1 MSPRDVL
8 KQELLSLVARLDDET
23 ATAPDLPRILGMIET
38 LSPLSP
44 IPDPN
49 NHLASMAGSWTSVF
63 ASFGFG
69 RAKGKMRH
77 DDSTLGIQTFKAFP
91 ETPIHVIDIIQ
102 EIGVTPN
109 AYNNVIIFEPM
120 DRSCRGLIVIHGNYE
135 PDTENSKRFAV
146 VFHAA
151 ELRAMNGVDE
161 GALRIALELPVACA
175 LRRDFKP
182 AKLHSDVVYLDETTR
197 INIGGMG
204 GVYVLE
210 RRDEPAFT
218 L

>member
-8 KQELLSLVARLDDET
+8 KQELLSLVAELDEDT
-23 ATAPDLPRILGMIET
+23 PTPADLPQIVGMIDR
-38 LSPLSP
+38 LSALSP
-44 IPDPN
+44 IPDPI
-49 NHLASMAGSWTSVF
+49 NHLAAVAGSWTSVF

-91 ETPIHVIDIIQ
+91 EIPIHVNDIIQ
-102 EIGVTPN
+102 EISVTPN
-109 AYNNVIIFEPM
+109 AYNNVILFEPM
-120 DRSCRGLIVIHGNYE
+120 DRSCQGLIIIHGNYE
-135 PDTENSKRFAV
+135 ADPENPKRFRV

-151 ELRAMNGVDE
+151 ELRACNGVNDA
-161 GALRIALELPVACA
+161 ALRAALELPEGCA
-175 LRRDFKP
+175 LKRDFKP

-204 GVYVLE
+204 GVYILE
-210 RRDEPAFT
+210 RRAEPAFT

>member
-1 MSPRDVL
+1 MSPRNVL
-8 KQELLSLVARLDDET
+8 KQELLSLLAQLDDET
-23 ATAPDLPRILGMIET
+23 ATPPDLSQIVGMIDT

-49 NHLASMAGSWTSVF
+49 NHLAAVAGSWTSVF

-91 ETPIHVIDIIQ
+91 ETPVHIIDIVQ

-109 AYNNVIIFEPM
+109 AYNNVIIFESM
-120 DRSCRGLIVIHGNYE
+120 DRSCRGLIIIHGDYE
-135 PDTENSKRFAV
+135 ADPENPKRFRV
-146 VFHAA
+146 VFHGA
-151 ELRAMNGVDE
+151 ELRALNGVNDA
-161 GALRIALELPVACA
+161 ALRAALELPDGCA
-175 LRRDFKP
+175 LKRDFKP

-210 RRDEPAFT
+210 RRAEPAFT